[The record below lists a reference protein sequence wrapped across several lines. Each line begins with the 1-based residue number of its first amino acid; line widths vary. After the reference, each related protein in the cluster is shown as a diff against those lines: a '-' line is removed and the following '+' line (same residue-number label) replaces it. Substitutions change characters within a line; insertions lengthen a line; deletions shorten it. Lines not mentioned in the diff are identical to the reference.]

1 MNLTQKDK
9 GESRMNFTFD
19 QAKDLITNPT
29 TFGPGIW
36 YTIHINSRNAINDE
50 TKNKFKDFIETT
62 ISNLPCHTCQQHA
75 ISYYQTNP
83 LSDFWNVKENG
94 KEIGL
99 FKWAWNFHNTV
110 NNRLKK
116 PYMSWEV
123 AKMLYAEDTGV
134 CNEVCGSE
142 ENNNPPISPANVSH
156 PHHPITHVTHSSV
169 TQSGMPTVTQ
179 SITPVSTHGSQSRN
193 IYLPSVPAT
202 SVPVTSVPV
211 TIKDEDL
218 LEKYTPKNIIR
229 PNSIEK
235 GKVNR
240 FRNV

>member
-1 MNLTQKDK
+1 
-9 GESRMNFTFD
+9 MNFTFD
-19 QAKDLITNPT
+19 QAKDIITNPA

-36 YTIHINSRNAINDE
+36 YTIHIHARNAITDDS
-50 TKNKFKDFIETT
+50 KNRFKDFIENT
-62 ISNLPCHTCQQHA
+62 ISNLPCHTCREHA
-75 ISYYQTNP
+75 ASYYQTNP

-123 AKMLYAEDTGV
+123 AKMLYAEDSGV
-134 CNEVCGSE
+134 CNEVCGADETTSIQ
-142 ENNNPPISPANVSH
+142 PP
-156 PHHPITHVTHSSV
+156 
-169 TQSGMPTVTQ
+169 
-179 SITPVSTHGSQSRN
+179 ITPVSSSQTRN
-193 IYLPSVPAT
+193 IYLPSN
-202 SVPVTSVPV
+202 VPV

-218 LEKYTPKNIIR
+218 VQKYTPKNIIR

-235 GKVNR
+235 GRVNR

>member
-9 GESRMNFTFD
+9 GESKVNFTFD
-19 QAKDLITNPT
+19 QAKDLITNPA

-36 YTIHINSRNAINDE
+36 YTIHINARNAVNDE
-50 TKNKFKDFIETT
+50 TKNKFKDFIEIT

-75 ISYYQTNP
+75 TSYYQSNP

-94 KEIGL
+94 KEMGL

-134 CNEVCGSE
+134 CNEVCGAD
-142 ENNNPPISPANVSH
+142 ENNNSLPVSPVNVSH
-156 PHHPITHVTHSSV
+156 PHP
-169 TQSGMPTVTQ
+169 P
-179 SITPVSTHGSQSRN
+179 ITPVSSAQTSQSRN
-193 IYLPSVPAT
+193 IYLPS
-202 SVPVTSVPV
+202 SVPV

-218 LEKYTPKNIIR
+218 LQKYTPKNIIR

>member
-1 MNLTQKDK
+1 MNLTPKEK
-9 GESRMNFTFD
+9 GESKLNFTFD
-19 QAKDLITNPT
+19 QAKNLITNPA

-36 YTIHINSRNAINDE
+36 YTIHINARNAVNDD

-62 ISNLPCHTCQQHA
+62 ISNLPCHTCKQHA
-75 ISYYQTNP
+75 TSYYQSNP

-134 CNEVCGSE
+134 CNEVCGASMDDV
-142 ENNNPPISPANVSH
+142 PSSVSPANISH
-156 PHHPITHVTHSSV
+156 PHP
-169 TQSGMPTVTQ
+169 P
-179 SITPVSTHGSQSRN
+179 ITPVSSQGSTQTN
-193 IYLPSVPAT
+193 NLYLPSN
-202 SVPVTSVPV
+202 VPV
-211 TIKDEDL
+211 TIKDEDIL
-218 LEKYTPKNIIR
+218 QKYTPKNIIR

-235 GKVNR
+235 GKANR

>member
-1 MNLTQKDK
+1 
-9 GESRMNFTFD
+9 MNFTFD
-19 QAKDLITNPT
+19 QAKDIITNPT

-36 YTIHINSRNAINDE
+36 YTIHINARNAITDDS
-50 TKNKFKDFIETT
+50 KNRFKDFIENT
-62 ISNLPCHTCQQHA
+62 ISNLPCHTCKEHA
-75 ISYYQTNP
+75 TTYYQTNP

-116 PYMSWEV
+116 PYMSWEI
-123 AKMLYAEDTGV
+123 AKMLYAEDSGV
-134 CNEVCGSE
+134 CNEVCGTDE
-142 ENNNPPISPANVSH
+142 PNNPPVTPVINPVSISP
-156 PHHPITHVTHSSV
+156 SS
-169 TQSGMPTVTQ
+169 TS
-179 SITPVSTHGSQSRN
+179 
-193 IYLPSVPAT
+193 IYLPS
-202 SVPVTSVPV
+202 SVPV

-218 LEKYTPKNIIR
+218 LQKYTPKNIIR

>member
-1 MNLTQKDK
+1 
-9 GESRMNFTFD
+9 MNFTFD
-19 QAKDLITNPT
+19 QAKDIITNPA

-36 YTIHINSRNAINDE
+36 YTIHINARNATSEDSKI
-50 TKNKFKDFIETT
+50 KFKDFIETT

-75 ISYYQTNP
+75 TSYYQTNP

-116 PYMSWEV
+116 SYMSWEV
-123 AKMLYAEDTGV
+123 AKMLYAEDSGV
-134 CNEVCGSE
+134 CNEVCGTDE
-142 ENNNPPISPANVSH
+142 TNPSPMNISPVNSL
-156 PHHPITHVTHSSV
+156 P
-169 TQSGMPTVTQ
+169 
-179 SITPVSTHGSQSRN
+179 ITPVSQSN
-193 IYLPSVPAT
+193 MSVYLPSN
-202 SVPVTSVPV
+202 VPV

-218 LEKYTPKNIIR
+218 LQKYTPKNIIR